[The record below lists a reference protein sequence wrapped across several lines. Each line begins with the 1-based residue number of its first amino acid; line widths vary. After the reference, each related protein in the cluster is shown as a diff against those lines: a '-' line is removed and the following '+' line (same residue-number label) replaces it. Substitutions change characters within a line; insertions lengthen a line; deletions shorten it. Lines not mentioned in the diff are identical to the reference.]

1 MKVLLDECVPRKFK
15 NALPGH
21 DCRTVPEA
29 GFAGKKNGE
38 LLALAESAGFQVF
51 LTLDRGIEYQQN
63 LQPREIAVIIVR
75 TKSSQL
81 QALLPHVPDL
91 LKLLE
96 SIEPGQSV
104 RTTLIK

>member
-15 NALPGH
+15 DSLSGH
-21 DCRTVPEA
+21 HCSTVPEQ

-38 LLALAESAGFQVF
+38 LLTLAERAGFQVF

-63 LQPREIAVIIVR
+63 LQPRTIAVVVIR

-81 QALLPHVPDL
+81 SELLWQVPDL
-91 LKLLE
+91 LQALE
-96 SIEPGQSV
+96 SIEPGQLV
-104 RTTLIK
+104 RMALIK

>member
-15 NALPGH
+15 DSLSGH
-21 DCRTVPEA
+21 DCSTVPEE
-29 GFAGKKNGE
+29 GLAGKKNGE

-63 LQPREIAVIIVR
+63 FHPRTIALVIIR

-81 QALLPHVPDL
+81 AELLWHVPDL
-91 LKLLE
+91 LQALE
-96 SIEPGQSV
+96 SIEPGQLI
-104 RTTLIK
+104 RMTLIK